1 MYMSVLSEV
10 YHIWVWCPWR
20 PEEDIGFPESEVT
33 VGCAPLGGHWE
44 CNSGPLPLLEQWV
57 LLTTE
62 PSLQPLYFSFKE
74 SHYVVRSVLEFS
86 L

>member
-44 CNSGPLPLLEQWV
+44 CNSGPLPLLEQ
-57 LLTTE
+57 
-62 PSLQPLYFSFKE
+62 
-74 SHYVVRSVLEFS
+74 
-86 L
+86 